1 MYELAKLP
9 ITTPVTAPLNF
20 VAMTSMTF
28 GQKKFIPTAPE
39 KGSFPLDHE
48 GQCKKLMLYYMRCL
62 RTNNDDNSA
71 CRQEC
76 RAYLQCRMDHNL
88 MAKEEFSKLGF
99 SEEGEGKKN

>member
-1 MYELAKLP
+1 MILFAAEVE
-9 ITTPVTAPLNF
+9 IQNS
-20 VAMTSMTF
+20 AMTSMTF

-71 CRQEC
+71 CRQES
-76 RAYLQCRMDHNL
+76 RAYLQCRMDNNL

-99 SEEGEGKKN
+99 SDEETGKSDGQKKN